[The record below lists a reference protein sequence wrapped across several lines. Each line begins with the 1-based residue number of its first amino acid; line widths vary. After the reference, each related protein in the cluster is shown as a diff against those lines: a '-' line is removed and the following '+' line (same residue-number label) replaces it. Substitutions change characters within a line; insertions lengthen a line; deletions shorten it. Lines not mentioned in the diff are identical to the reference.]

1 MFKKVLLSEDIDT
14 ISQGIM
20 AVMGALRI
28 DHVQQ
33 TQYCD
38 DAYLKIKKSHLDGLP
53 FDLLITDLSFA
64 PDHRKQKLP
73 TGEELIKVLRKEFP
87 SLKIIVYSVDNRSEK
102 IRSLMEDIKVNGY
115 VAKGRRGLRELED
128 AIIMVNENNCYISPE
143 LGNILRTKAAVEII
157 DYDIEMLK
165 MLSDGF
171 SQEQIS
177 RHFKSKKI
185 KPSSLSA
192 LEKRLNLLRQ
202 HFGAKNVVHLIS
214 IVKDLG
220 LI

>member
-14 ISQGIM
+14 VSQGIM
-20 AVMGALRI
+20 MVMGALRI

-33 TQYCD
+33 SQYCD
-38 DAYLKIKKSHLDGLP
+38 DAYLKIKKSSMDGFP

-64 PDHRKQKLP
+64 PDHRKQTLKS
-73 TGEELIKVLRKEFP
+73 GEELITVLRKEFP
-87 SLKIIVYSVDNRSEK
+87 SLKIIVYSVDNRPEK
-102 IRSLMEDIKVNGY
+102 IRGLLDEAKVNGY
-115 VAKGRRGLRELED
+115 VTKGRRGLRELED
-128 AIIMVNENNCYISPE
+128 AIIMVHEDSTYLSPE
-143 LGNILRTKAAVEII
+143 LGNMLRTKAAVEII
-157 DYDIEMLK
+157 DYDIELLRMLA
-165 MLSDGF
+165 DGY
-171 SQEQIS
+171 SQDHIS
-177 RHFKSKKI
+177 NHLKGKKI

-192 LEKRLNLLRQ
+192 LEKRLNILRQ